1 MESIELDKLLTQY
14 QQALN
19 KAQLLNMQSWQLNLK
34 CFENQQGQKA
44 RSSLRPV
51 IGIKIFALLL
61 GFLWVG
67 FLGVLVVAVGW
78 KNPYFSISLSMIM
91 LFTLLAMV
99 TYTWH
104 LTILLSIKYED
115 NVLDTQ
121 TKISR
126 LKLSTIQMLRIIILQ
141 LPFHCTWF
149 WSPNWI
155 NSHDI
160 KFWLISFPIFLFF
173 TALTIWL
180 FFQIKPENAHK
191 PWLKKFLSLGIE
203 YKNLEQAA
211 FMLEE
216 INEFKKDLVE
226 A

>member
-1 MESIELDKLLTQY
+1 MESMELDNLLQQY

-44 RSSLRPV
+44 RSSLKPV
-51 IGIKIFALLL
+51 IGIKLFALLL
-61 GFLWVG
+61 GVLWVG
-67 FLGVLVVAVGW
+67 FLGVLVFAVGW
-78 KNPYFSISLSMIM
+78 KNPYFSISLSMVI
-91 LFTLLAMV
+91 LFTILAMAA
-99 TYTWH
+99 YTWH

-121 TKISR
+121 AKIAK
-126 LKLSTIQMLRIIILQ
+126 LKLSTIQMLRIVILQ

-149 WSPNWI
+149 WSPGWV
-155 NSHDI
+155 NSYDI
-160 KFWLISFPIFLFF
+160 KFWLISFPIFLAF

-180 FFQIKPENAHK
+180 FMQIKPANANK

-203 YKNLEQAA
+203 YKNLEMADA
-211 FMLEE
+211 MLEE
-216 INEFKKDLVE
+216 INEFKKDLV
-226 A
+226 

>member
-1 MESIELDKLLTQY
+1 MESMELDNLLQQY

-19 KAQLLNMQSWQLNLK
+19 HAQLLNMQSWQLNLK

-44 RSSLRPV
+44 RSSLKSV

-61 GFLWVG
+61 GVIWVG
-67 FLGVLVVAVGW
+67 FLSVLVFAVGW
-78 KNPYFSISLSMIM
+78 KNPYFSISLGMVI
-91 LFTLLAMV
+91 LFTVLAMAA
-99 TYTWH
+99 YIWH

-121 TKISR
+121 AKIAK

-149 WSPNWI
+149 WSPGWV

-160 KFWLISFPIFLFF
+160 KFWLISFPIFIAF

-180 FFQIKPENAHK
+180 FIQIKPENANK

-203 YKNLEQAA
+203 YKNLEMADA
-211 FMLEE
+211 MLEE
-216 INEFKKDLVE
+216 INEFKKDLV
-226 A
+226 

>member
-1 MESIELDKLLTQY
+1 MESMELDNLLQQY

-19 KAQLLNMQSWQLNLK
+19 HAQLLNMQSWQLNLK

-44 RSSLRPV
+44 RSSLKPV

-61 GFLWVG
+61 GVIWVG
-67 FLGVLVVAVGW
+67 FLSVLVFAVGW
-78 KNPYFSISLSMIM
+78 KNPYFSISLGMVI
-91 LFTLLAMV
+91 LFTVWAMAA
-99 TYTWH
+99 YIWH
-104 LTILLSIKYED
+104 LTILLSIKYEN

-121 TKISR
+121 AKIAK

-149 WSPNWI
+149 WSPGWV

-160 KFWLISFPIFLFF
+160 KFWLISFPIFIAF

-180 FFQIKPENAHK
+180 FIQIKPENANK
-191 PWLKKFLSLGIE
+191 PWLKKFLSLVIE
-203 YKNLEQAA
+203 YKNLEMADA
-211 FMLEE
+211 MLEE
-216 INEFKKDLVE
+216 INEFKKDLV
-226 A
+226 

>member
-1 MESIELDKLLTQY
+1 MESIELDNLLQQY

-44 RSSLRPV
+44 RSSLKPV

-61 GFLWVG
+61 GVIWVG
-67 FLGVLVVAVGW
+67 FLGILVFAVGW
-78 KNPYFSISLSMIM
+78 KNPYFSISLSMVI
-91 LFTLLAMV
+91 LFTVLAMAA
-99 TYTWH
+99 YTWH
-104 LTILLSIKYED
+104 LSILLSIKYED

-121 TKISR
+121 AKIAK

-149 WSPNWI
+149 WSPGWV
-155 NSHDI
+155 NSYDI
-160 KFWLISFPIFLFF
+160 KFWLISFPIFIAF
-173 TALTIWL
+173 TAMTIWL
-180 FFQIKPENAHK
+180 FIQIKPENANK

-203 YKNLEQAA
+203 YKNLEMADA
-211 FMLEE
+211 MLAE
-216 INEFKKDLVE
+216 INEFKKDLV
-226 A
+226 